1 MGFSKDKLIYD
12 ATTPADGD
20 SIAAFLHATL
30 KLTSTT
36 LGGSEALDVNIAGST
51 GLGIYDEDTA
61 HVSGDKGQLGLV
73 VRADTAGSLV
83 SADGDY
89 SPLQVDANGRL
100 RVDAEVS
107 VTTGSDKAEDAAH
120 ASGDIGAYVLAVRQ
134 DTLSA
139 SVGSDGD
146 YGSFKIDSV
155 GRLWTTAVVAGDVA
169 DDAADSGNPLKVGT
183 KAYSGALTAVSATGD
198 RADMISD
205 LYRRVWTNPSANISG
220 SNAAVTVDTTA
231 GGVALFA
238 SPLAGRRMAQVQN
251 LGSKAIFVG
260 FGTVT
265 AANGLRIAAGA
276 TETLTDFG
284 PDLALKAIAESG
296 SQNVRVLQLA

>member
-1 MGFSKDKLIYD
+1 MGLSKDKLIYD
-12 ATTPADGD
+12 STTPADGD
-20 SIAAFLHATL
+20 SVASFLHATL

-36 LGGSEALDVNIAGST
+36 ISAKEALDVNIAGST
-51 GLGIYDEDTA
+51 GLGIYDEDSA
-61 HVSGDKGQLGLV
+61 HVSGDKGQQILA
-73 VRADTAGSLV
+73 VRSDAGGSLV

-89 SPLQVDANGRL
+89 TPLSVNASGAL

-107 VTTGSDKAEDAAH
+107 VTTGADKAEDSAH
-120 ASGDIGAYVLAVRQ
+120 ASGDIGSYVLAVRQ

-139 SVGSDGD
+139 SCADGD

-155 GRLWTTAVVAGDVA
+155 GRLWTTAVVAGNVA

-205 LYRRVWTNPSANISG
+205 LYRRLWVNTCPNISG

-238 SPLAGRRMAQVQN
+238 SPLAGRRKVIVQN
-251 LGSKAIFVG
+251 LGTKEIYIG

-265 AANGLRIAAGA
+265 SANGVRVAAGA
-276 TETLTDFG
+276 SWSDELG
-284 PDLALKAIAESG
+284 PDLALKAIALSG
-296 SQNVRVLQLA
+296 SQNVRVVQVA